1 MEINLTRINKFLSE
15 SGFCSRREADKLLE
29 EGRITINGIVP
40 EMGTKVSID
49 DEVRVDGKLV
59 REKREKHIYLAFNK
73 PVGIECTTNQ
83 SVRDNIVD
91 YINYPKRIFPIGRL
105 DKASEGLI
113 FMTDDG
119 DIVNKILRA
128 RNNHEKEYVVT
139 VNKEITDRFIQK
151 MSNGVPILDTVTRKC
166 KVEQISKFVFRI
178 ILTQGLNR
186 QIRRMC
192 EYLDYEVTALKRTR
206 IINIS
211 LDVHVGR
218 YRDLTDDEIKQLN
231 KLIEPSSK
239 TEEASL
245 SKSTKVDFGNSKI
258 RLIEIKKILIPNS
271 LILNLEMLKT
281 ILYIAIGG
289 AIGSV
294 LRFLTTILVSKFW
307 SNQFPLATFI
317 ANIFGC
323 FLIGLFIGILA
334 KNNLADSNLK
344 WFLVTGFCGGFTT
357 FSAFGME
364 NYNLFQSNN
373 SLLAFGYIA
382 LSIILGLFAVWF
394 GFFVSK

>member
-1 MEINLTRINKFLSE
+1 
-15 SGFCSRREADKLLE
+15 
-29 EGRITINGIVP
+29 
-40 EMGTKVSID
+40 
-49 DEVRVDGKLV
+49 
-59 REKREKHIYLAFNK
+59 
-73 PVGIECTTNQ
+73 
-83 SVRDNIVD
+83 
-91 YINYPKRIFPIGRL
+91 
-105 DKASEGLI
+105 
-113 FMTDDG
+113 
-119 DIVNKILRA
+119 
-128 RNNHEKEYVVT
+128 
-139 VNKEITDRFIQK
+139 
-151 MSNGVPILDTVTRKC
+151 
-166 KVEQISKFVFRI
+166 
-178 ILTQGLNR
+178 
-186 QIRRMC
+186 
-192 EYLDYEVTALKRTR
+192 
-206 IINIS
+206 
-211 LDVHVGR
+211 
-218 YRDLTDDEIKQLN
+218 
-231 KLIEPSSK
+231 
-239 TEEASL
+239 
-245 SKSTKVDFGNSKI
+245 
-258 RLIEIKKILIPNS
+258 
-271 LILNLEMLKT
+271 MLKT